1 MKIIKWLAILGCTAL
16 SMVVLYWVGF
26 AILFSY
32 GAGGPK
38 RIEAYEFKTTKKNL
52 RQELKMICS
61 NSNYLSYKDTI
72 DDNGFTKTLVTIQI
86 TEESNKTVYDL
97 RLWNMGS
104 EEINNTSFYLYYI
117 NSKSSDYFGWFS
129 IEKYKKVKLFE
140 ETIIDPLSKK
150 FERIEE

>member
-1 MKIIKWLAILGCTAL
+1 MKVIKWLAILSFT
-16 SMVVLYWVGF
+16 SISIVVLYWVGF
-26 AILFSY
+26 ALLFSY

-38 RIEAYEFKTTKKNL
+38 RIEAYDFKTTEKNL
-52 RQELKMICS
+52 RKELTTICS

-104 EEINNTSFYLYYI
+104 DEITSFYLYYI
-117 NSKSSDYFGWFS
+117 NSRSSDYFGWFS
-129 IEKYKKVKLFE
+129 FEKYKKVKLFE
-140 ETIIDPLSKK
+140 KEIIEPLSKK
-150 FERIEE
+150 FERVE

>member
-16 SMVVLYWVGF
+16 SMVVLYWIGF

-52 RQELKMICS
+52 QQELKMICS

-86 TEESNKTVYDL
+86 TEENNKTVYDL

-104 EEINNTSFYLYYI
+104 DEITSFYLYYI
-117 NSKSSDYFGWFS
+117 NSRSSDYFGWFS
-129 IEKYKKVKLFE
+129 FEKHKKVKLFE
-140 ETIIDPLSKK
+140 SEVIDPLSKK
-150 FERIEE
+150 FERVEE